1 MADEYGEQAPRENGG
16 SMNENLTLNNL
27 YARTRKLYM
36 VGATTSLLL
45 PAACRPISA
54 QDAQGVLDTSR
65 EIQRLQ
71 QEEITPRLDAI
82 AELRLDI
89 VPRETRL
96 REIEK
101 EYR

>member
-1 MADEYGEQAPRENGG
+1 
-16 SMNENLTLNNL
+16 MNKNLTLNKL
-27 YARTRKLYM
+27 YARTRKLYA
-36 VGATTSLLL
+36 VGATASLLL
-45 PAACRPISA
+45 AAACGPIS
-54 QDAQGVLDTSR
+54 AQGVLDTGR

-82 AELRLDI
+82 AEQRLDI
-89 VPRETRL
+89 VPLETRL